1 MDGKCDKCRV
11 KMREDDEKR
20 RLLNRLLRIEGQVRG
35 VRTMVE
41 NDVYCTDVITQ
52 VSAVISALSSFSRE
66 LLSEHIKTCVA
77 SEIKSGSSES
87 VEELVDLVGKMLR

>member
-1 MDGKCDKCRV
+1 MDGKCDKCKI
-11 KMREDDEKR
+11 KMREDGEKR
-20 RLLNRLLRIEGQVRG
+20 QLLNRLLRIEGQVRG

-77 SEIKSGSSES
+77 SDIKSGSSES
-87 VEELVDLVGKMLR
+87 VEELVDLLGKMLR